1 MDPNL
6 FRLDYDRLFQVLTAV
21 IVLSFF
27 VERTLA
33 LVFEHRWYIK
43 TFDKA
48 GLKEPIAFLV
58 SLAAC
63 RTWDFDA
70 VSMTILTE
78 QTFWFGHV
86 ITAGLV
92 AGGSKASIKLF
103 HDVFRSMSAAE
114 KDRKAIAEVRAELR
128 TTGSGV

>member
-6 FRLDYDRLFQVLTAV
+6 FHLEYERLFEVLTTV
-21 IVLSFF
+21 VVLSFF

-33 LVFEHRWYIK
+33 LVFEHRLFIK
-43 TFDKA
+43 YFDKR

-58 SLAAC
+58 ALAVC

-78 QTFWFGHV
+78 RTTLFGHV

-103 HDVFRSMSAAE
+103 HDVFKSMSTAE
-114 KDRKAIAEVRAELR
+114 KERR
-128 TTGSGV
+128 TLTESRTGGGG